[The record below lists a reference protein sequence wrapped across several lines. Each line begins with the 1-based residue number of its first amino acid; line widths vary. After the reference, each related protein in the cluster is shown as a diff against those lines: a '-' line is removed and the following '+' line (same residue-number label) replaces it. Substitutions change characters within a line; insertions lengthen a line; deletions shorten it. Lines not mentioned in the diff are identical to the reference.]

1 MKKIIQKSNIY
12 NMILFF
18 IFIATVI
25 IIPLKQLSDP
35 DMFWHI
41 QTGEFIIKNL
51 FIPKSDVFTYFGIEN
66 NLYWT
71 AHEWLSD
78 VIFYLIYSIGGYK
91 LLRLFPTIILGI
103 IALMLFATTKQSQK
117 DNLFSYLSYFIT
129 LFTLAIFSEVRPHM
143 FSFLLFTSEILI
155 LHNFKEKNNIKLLY
169 LIPLL
174 GILWSNLHGG
184 SSALIL
190 VVIIFYI
197 IFSIIN
203 IKINKVETEQLP
215 KESIKHLLF
224 ILVLTMLALCI
235 NPYGYKMLLYPISN
249 MLDTTMLSSIVEWQ
263 SPNFHTP
270 EGIVIYCIIMY
281 ITCVLILHPKKISL
295 LELTL
300 YGAFIYLSLK
310 SIRQI
315 SYCVIAL
322 FPIIIYRPLDFLKI
336 NKDDTKNIMNFIV
349 IIMTCLFIGLFSM
362 IQLNKPDLDLQLY
375 PSKEAMT
382 KIEEL
387 EPNRMLNDYDWG
399 GYFIKEFSDTNI
411 KPFIDGRADIFSKV
425 SMNDYSKLYYLIPGW
440 EEILTKY
447 NFDTIIMK
455 PNSVLINELLKTQDW
470 ELYFEDETT
479 KIIKTKGVPN
489 ND

>member
-1 MKKIIQKSNIY
+1 MKNLIKKTNIY

-18 IFIATVI
+18 IFVSTVI
-25 IIPLKQLSDP
+25 IIPLKQLCDP

-41 QTGEFIIKNL
+41 QTGEYIIKNL
-51 FIPKSDVFTYFGIEN
+51 TVPHSDVFSYYGIEN

-78 VIFYLIYSIGGYK
+78 VIFYFMYSLGGYK
-91 LLRLFPTIILGI
+91 LLRLFPTFILGI
-103 IALMLFATTKQSQK
+103 ISLIIFMNTKDTKK
-117 DNLFSYLSYFIT
+117 DNIFTYISYFVV

-143 FSFLLFTSEILI
+143 FSFLLFTIEIII
-155 LHNFKEKNNIKLLY
+155 LNNFKKTDKVKPLY
-169 LIPLL
+169 FIPLL

-190 VVIIFYI
+190 VVIFFYI
-197 IFSIIN
+197 LFSIIN
-203 IKINKVETEQLP
+203 IKINKVETEFLS
-215 KESIKHLLF
+215 KTKIKHLIIVL
-224 ILVLTMLALCI
+224 LLTMIGLCI
-235 NPYGYKMLLYPISN
+235 NPYGYKMLLYPITN

-281 ITCVLILHPKKISL
+281 ITCILILHPKKISL
-295 LELTL
+295 LEITF

-322 FPIIIYRPLDFLKI
+322 LPIILYRPLDFIKI
-336 NKDDTKNIMNFIV
+336 NKDDTKNVMNFIV
-349 IIMTCLFIGLFSM
+349 VALTSIFIIFFSTV
-362 IQLNKPDLDLQLY
+362 QLNKSDLDLQLY
-375 PSKEAMT
+375 PSDMAMS

-387 EPNRMLNDYDWG
+387 KPNRMLNDYDWG
-399 GYFIKEFSDTNI
+399 GYFIKEFSDTDI
-411 KPFIDGRADIFSKV
+411 KPFIDGRADIYSKV
-425 SMNDYSKLYYLIPGW
+425 TMNDYSKLYYLIPGW
-440 EEILTKY
+440 EDIIQKY
-447 NFDTIIMK
+447 DFDTIIMK
-455 PNSVLINELLKTQDW
+455 PDSVLTNELLKTSNW

-479 KIIKTKGVPN
+479 KIIKRRSFQ
-489 ND
+489 